1 MSTWYL
7 YLLQNPSGLLY
18 AGISTDPA
26 RRLRQ
31 HNGELQG
38 GAKALRGKGPF
49 VVLQQM
55 ACADKSMAL
64 RLEYQLKQQPRSQKL
79 NWLLEQRQLHP
90 CATTS
95 PSPKDRSDAAAA
107 NE

>member
-7 YLLQNPSGLLY
+7 YLLQNQPGLLY

-49 VVLQQM
+49 VVLHQI
-55 ACADKSMAL
+55 ACADKSTAL
-64 RLEYQLKQQPRSQKL
+64 RLEYQLKQQARANKIRWFEQLKQQQ
-79 NWLLEQRQLHP
+79 LL
-90 CATTS
+90 TTL
-95 PSPKDRSDAAAA
+95 PSADHAGAAEP

>member
-7 YLLQNPSGLLY
+7 YLLQNQPGLLY

-38 GAKALRGKGPF
+38 GAKALRGKGQF
-49 VVLQQM
+49 VVLHQI
-55 ACADKSMAL
+55 ACADKSTAL
-64 RLEYQLKQQPRSQKL
+64 RLEYQLKQQARAKKIQ
-79 NWLLEQRQLHP
+79 WFEQLMHQQAP
-90 CATTS
+90 TTQ
-95 PSPKDRSDAAAA
+95 PSVDHAGAVVP